1 MNLAMI
7 IWQSGEPFI
16 GKILNAIKSKY
27 EIIDIIRY
35 PAEPQEIFQERMVHI
50 YTKIDPSKMLGVQIK
65 LKENKDRTAYLVVLC
80 KGNPKDNRHLKR
92 GVVRPMTKVNCIHST
107 DSKEETSKTLS
118 YLFGYDKEEIKRL
131 YSQKPKK
138 FDKVKDFLHK
148 DITIFDR
155 KIINFGSLTEVWEA
169 IDHLNYV
176 TVTFGP
182 LIKDDVANRKD
193 IEFITDNRSALVDT
207 LGGRYAKAES
217 VYIVNIGG
225 KKVKTDHCFS
235 VTIPLQWRKRIL
247 KTRVFNK
254 IEGCYM
260 PTNIDR
266 FWLHTYDRSVLKP
279 YKFKNN
285 KRYGKGERCS
295 DLFVFGQKNGIK
307 VSESM
312 SRDQL
317 AEMSTKYARK
327 KK

>member
-1 MNLAMI
+1 MI
-7 IWQSGEPFI
+7 IWQSGETFI
-16 GKILNAIKSKY
+16 GKILKAIKSNY
-27 EIIDIIRY
+27 EIIDIIRH
-35 PAEPQEIFQERMVHI
+35 PAVPQEIFQERMIHI
-50 YTKIDPSKMLGVQIK
+50 YTEIDPSKMSGVKLK
-65 LKENKDRTAYLVVLC
+65 LKENGDKTAYLVVLC
-80 KGNPKDNRHLKR
+80 KGNPKNNRQLKR
-92 GVVRPMTKVNCIHST
+92 GVVRPMTKLNCIHST
-107 DSKEETSKTLS
+107 DDEKETNRTLS
-118 YLFGYDKEEIKRL
+118 YLFGYDNKKIQKL

-138 FDKVKDFLHK
+138 FDKVRDFLHK

-155 KIINFGSLTEVWEA
+155 KTINFGSLTEVWEA

-182 LIKDDVANRKD
+182 LIKNDVANGKD

-217 VYIVNIGG
+217 VYMVNIGG

-235 VTIPLQWRKRIL
+235 VTIPSQWRNRIL

-266 FWLHTYDRSVLKP
+266 YWLHAYDRSVLKP

-295 DLFVFGQKNGIK
+295 DLFVFGQKNGVK

-312 SRDQL
+312 SRNQL
-317 AEMSTKYARK
+317 AEMTMKYARRSY
-327 KK
+327 